1 MSRLLRLYPPAWR
14 ERYGAE
20 LQDLLLERP
29 PTTRDQID
37 LARGALDAWLHPQV
51 LAHGSEQESDDM
63 TARNITAGIG
73 ALVGGGIWVASGL
86 LINASKFDPSTG
98 YREASIAILVLVV
111 GAVVT
116 AVAAIALASTS
127 PAGRKAGIA
136 MVVLAFVMALP
147 WPLLVVGVFGYAAA
161 TVAYGVVFTR
171 EYGQPL
177 GIPLAIGGF
186 LLPAINVE
194 DERALLTI
202 PLGLAWLAI
211 GVLAILRP
219 MPAPVHA

>member
-1 MSRLLRLYPPAWR
+1 MSRLLRLYPAAWR

-20 LQDLLLERP
+20 LRDLLTERP
-29 PTTRDQID
+29 PTRRDQVD

-51 LAHGSEQESDDM
+51 LSHGSQQEGDVM
-63 TARNITAGIG
+63 APRNITAGLG

-98 YREASIAILVLVV
+98 YREASAAILVLVV

-116 AVAAIALASTS
+116 GVAAVALATTS
-127 PAGRKAGIA
+127 PTGRKAGIA
-136 MVVLAFVMALP
+136 MVVLGLLIALP
-147 WPLLVVGVFGYAAA
+147 WPLPVVGLFGYAAA
-161 TVAYGVVFTR
+161 TIAFGNVFTR
-171 EYGQPL
+171 DYGQLL
-177 GIPLAIGGF
+177 GIPLAIAGL
-186 LLPAINVE
+186 LLPAMNLQ

-211 GVLAILRP
+211 GALVILRP
-219 MPAPVHA
+219 APTLTRA